1 MNNLYQKQVPVG
13 KMLATTTI
21 KDKYELPR
29 KYVFF
34 IPGHLQ
40 YGY

>member
-13 KMLATTTI
+13 KMLATTI

-29 KYVFF
+29 KHVFF